1 MAAVRTSGLH
11 HRYEPGAAPVL
22 EGVDLELGDGEA
34 HAVLGGSGAGK
45 TTLLHLLAGLLRP
58 SAGTI
63 EFDGRDVTQAS
74 PAERHVAQVFQ
85 FPVLYPALDV
95 GGNLGFPLVNRGWDA
110 AAVRRRVGEVAELLS
125 ITSLLARK
133 PKTLSLFE
141 KQLTAIGRALVRPD
155 VALVLLDEPLTAV
168 EPAAKW
174 RLRQALK
181 TVQGELGLTMIYVT
195 HDQTE
200 ALTFADRIT
209 LLHRGQ
215 VLQSDRPETLYEQP
229 AHEAVARFIG
239 SPGMNLVDGEVSAG
253 RVRCNGQPLGE
264 TAVAEGPCTLG
275 FRPEWAVV
283 GDEGV
288 PVEVR
293 STRALGTLDGEAIG
307 LVTAELGGKVI
318 HVRQALTGELLRP
331 ASGPVHETKEPDGPN
346 GVQARPRDAGS
357 QTHRNPSHSTGADF
371 RDGETPA
378 PTKRVRLDPARIL
391 LYRDGWLVADAD

>member
-1 MAAVRTSGLH
+1 M
-11 HRYEPGAAPVL
+11 L

-45 TTLLHLLAGLLRP
+45 TTLLHLLAGLLLP
-58 SAGTI
+58 SAGSI
-63 EFDGRDVTQAS
+63 EFNGRDVTGDS

-95 GGNLGFPLVNRGWDA
+95 AGNLGFPLVNRGWST

-125 ITSLLARK
+125 ITALLARR
-133 PKTLSLFE
+133 PKQLSLFE

-174 RLRQALK
+174 RLRQALRG
-181 TVQGELGLTMIYVT
+181 VQSDLGLTMIYVT

-200 ALTFADRIT
+200 ALTFAERIT
-209 LLHRGQ
+209 LLHQGK
-215 VLQSDRPETLYEQP
+215 VLQTGSPEALYERP

-253 RVRCNGQPLGE
+253 RIRCDGQVLG
-264 TAVAEGPCTLG
+264 TTSVADGPCTLG
-275 FRPEWAVV
+275 FRPEWAEVCQQ
-283 GDEGV
+283 GT
-288 PVEVR
+288 PVTVR
-293 STRALGTLDGEAIG
+293 STRALGTLGGAATG

-318 HVRQALTGELLRP
+318 HVQQTL
-331 ASGPVHETKEPDGPN
+331 DGLI
-346 GVQARPRDAGS
+346 GDQARL
-357 QTHRNPSHSTGADF
+357 
-371 RDGETPA
+371 
-378 PTKRVRLDPARIL
+378 RLDPARIL
-391 LYRDGWLVADAD
+391 LYRDGWLVADAAS

>member
-1 MAAVRTSGLH
+1 M
-11 HRYEPGAAPVL
+11 L
-22 EGVDLELGDGEA
+22 EGVELELGDGEA

-63 EFDGRDVTQAS
+63 EFDGRDLTGER
-74 PAERHVAQVFQ
+74 PAERQVAQVFQ

-95 GGNLGFPLVNRGWDA
+95 AGNLGFPLFNRGWSA

-125 ITSLLARK
+125 IAALLTRK
-133 PKTLSLFE
+133 PKRLSLFE

-181 TVQGELGLTMIYVT
+181 AVQGELGLTMIYVT

-200 ALTFADRIT
+200 ALTFAERIT
-209 LLHRGQ
+209 LLHRGK
-215 VLQSDRPETLYEQP
+215 VLQTGGPEALHEQP

-253 RVRCNGQPLGE
+253 GIRCNGHLLGS
-264 TAVAEGPCTLG
+264 TAAADGPCVLG
-275 FRPEWAVV
+275 FRPEWAAV
-283 GDEGV
+283 GDCGV
-288 PVEVR
+288 PVTVR
-293 STRALGTLDGEAIG
+293 SARALGALGGAATG
-307 LVTAELGGKVI
+307 LVTAELGGRAI
-318 HVRQALTGELLRP
+318 HVRQRLD
-331 ASGPVHETKEPDGPN
+331 GPVGNH
-346 GVQARPRDAGS
+346 ARLRID
-357 QTHRNPSHSTGADF
+357 PS
-371 RDGETPA
+371 
-378 PTKRVRLDPARIL
+378 RIL
-391 LYRDGWLVADAD
+391 LYRNGWLVTDAG

>member
-1 MAAVRTSGLH
+1 MAAITVSGLH

-22 EGVDLELGDGEA
+22 DGVDLELGDGEA

-58 SAGTI
+58 NAGTI
-63 EFDGRDVTQAS
+63 EFDGRAVTEVSA
-74 PAERHVAQVFQ
+74 AERHVAQVFQ

-95 GGNLGFPLVNRGWDA
+95 AGNLGFPLVNRGWGG

-125 ITSLLARK
+125 IGSLLPRK

-181 TVQGELGLTMIYVT
+181 AVQSELGLTMIYVT

-200 ALTFADRIT
+200 ALTFAERIT
-209 LLHRGQ
+209 LLHQGK
-215 VLQSDRPETLYEQP
+215 VLQTGPPEALYERP

-239 SPGMNLVDGEVSAG
+239 SPGMNLLDGEVAGGRIRLSA
-253 RVRCNGQPLGE
+253 QALGA
-264 TAVAEGPCTLG
+264 TSAVDGACTLG
-275 FRPEWAVV
+275 FRPEWAAI
-283 GDEGV
+283 GEQGV
-288 PVEVR
+288 PVTVR
-293 STRALGTLDGEAIG
+293 STRPLGSLGGVATG
-307 LVTAELGGKVI
+307 LVTAELGDKLI
-318 HVRQALTGELLRP
+318 HVQQALTGEFLSP
-331 ASGPVHETKEPDGPN
+331 ASGRSSGAKVGLF
-346 GVQARPRDAGS
+346 GSLSPRSKKLSGLS
-357 QTHRNPSHSTGADF
+357 GGQT
-371 RDGETPA
+371 
-378 PTKRVRLDPARIL
+378 RLRIDPARIL
-391 LYRDGWLVADAD
+391 LYRDGWLVDDAAR

>member
-1 MAAVRTSGLH
+1 MIRFPRLGQSDSTTPWAIALAAIRISGLH

-58 SAGTI
+58 SAGSI
-63 EFDGRDVTQAS
+63 EFDGREVTGVS

-95 GGNLGFPLVNRGWDA
+95 AGNLGFPLVNRGWSA
-110 AAVRRRVGEVAELLS
+110 AAVRRRVGEVAERLS
-125 ITSLLARK
+125 IAALLVRK

-141 KQLTAIGRALVRPD
+141 KQLVAIGRALVRPD

-181 TVQGELGLTMIYVT
+181 AVQGELGLTMIYVT

-200 ALTFADRIT
+200 ALTFAGRIT
-209 LLHRGQ
+209 LLHHGK
-215 VLQSDRPETLYEQP
+215 VLQTGSPQALYERP

-253 RVRCNGQPLGE
+253 SIHLDGQPLGP
-264 TAVAEGPCTLG
+264 TLAADGRCTLG
-275 FRPEWAVV
+275 FRPEWAEV
-283 GDEGV
+283 GNQGT
-288 PVEVR
+288 PVTVR
-293 STRALGTLDGEAIG
+293 STRALGTLGGAATG

-318 HVRQALTGELLRP
+318 HVQQAL
-331 ASGPVHETKEPDGPN
+331 N
-346 GVQARPRDAGS
+346 GLVGDQA
-357 QTHRNPSHSTGADF
+357 HLHI
-371 RDGETPA
+371 
-378 PTKRVRLDPARIL
+378 DPARIL
-391 LYRDGWLVADAD
+391 IYRDGWLLAHAAS

>member
-1 MAAVRTSGLH
+1 LAAIRISGLH
-11 HRYEPGAAPVL
+11 HRYEPDAAPVL

-34 HAVLGGSGAGK
+34 HAILGGSGAGK

-63 EFDGRDVTQAS
+63 EFDGREITGAS

-95 GGNLGFPLVNRGWDA
+95 AGNLGFPLVNRGWSA

-125 ITSLLARK
+125 IAALLTRK
-133 PKTLSLFE
+133 PKRLSLFE

-181 TVQGELGLTMIYVT
+181 AVQDELGLTMIYVT

-200 ALTFADRIT
+200 ALTFAERIT
-209 LLHRGQ
+209 LLHHGK
-215 VLQSDRPETLYEQP
+215 VLQTGSPEALYQQP

-253 RVRCNGQPLGE
+253 SIRCNGQVLGT
-264 TAVAEGPCTLG
+264 TAAADGRCLLG
-275 FRPEWAVV
+275 FRPEWAAV
-283 GDEGV
+283 GDRGV
-288 PVEVR
+288 PVTVR
-293 STRALGTLDGEAIG
+293 TTRALGTLSGVAAG
-307 LVTAELGGKVI
+307 LVTVELDGKVI
-318 HVRQALTGELLRP
+318 HVQQRL
-331 ASGPVHETKEPDGPN
+331 DGLVGN
-346 GVQARPRDAGS
+346 QARLLVD
-357 QTHRNPSHSTGADF
+357 PS
-371 RDGETPA
+371 
-378 PTKRVRLDPARIL
+378 RIL
-391 LYRDGWLVADAD
+391 LYRDGWLVNDATC

>member
-1 MAAVRTSGLH
+1 M
-11 HRYEPGAAPVL
+11 L

-63 EFDGRDVTQAS
+63 EFDGREVTGAS
-74 PAERHVAQVFQ
+74 AAERHVAQVFQ

-95 GGNLGFPLVNRGWDA
+95 AGNLGFPLVNRGWSA

-125 ITSLLARK
+125 ITGLLARK
-133 PKTLSLFE
+133 PKRLSLFE

-181 TVQGELGLTMIYVT
+181 AVQRELGLTMIYVT

-200 ALTFADRIT
+200 ALTFAERIT
-209 LLHRGQ
+209 MLHQGR
-215 VLQSDRPETLYEQP
+215 VLQTGPPEALYEQP

-239 SPGMNLVDGEVSAG
+239 SPGMNLVDGEVSGGSISCNG
-253 RVRCNGQPLGE
+253 RVLGTTSAANGR
-264 TAVAEGPCTLG
+264 CTLG
-275 FRPEWAVV
+275 FRPEWAEI
-283 GDEGV
+283 GEQGL
-288 PVEVR
+288 PVRVR
-293 STRALGTLDGEAIG
+293 STRALGTLGGVATG
-307 LVTAELGGKVI
+307 LVTAELGGKAI
-318 HVRQALTGELLRP
+318 HVQQVLDNLPGDQSRLRI
-331 ASGPVHETKEPDGPN
+331 
-346 GVQARPRDAGS
+346 
-357 QTHRNPSHSTGADF
+357 
-371 RDGETPA
+371 
-378 PTKRVRLDPARIL
+378 DPARLL
-391 LYRDGWLVADAD
+391 LYRDGWRVADAAS

>member
-1 MAAVRTSGLH
+1 MATIRVSGLH

-63 EFDGRDVTQAS
+63 AFDGRDVTGAS

-95 GGNLGFPLVNRGWDA
+95 AGNLGFPLVNRGWSA
-110 AAVRRRVGEVAELLS
+110 AAVRRRVGEVAKLLS
-125 ITSLLARK
+125 IDALLTRK
-133 PKTLSLFE
+133 PKRLSLFE

-181 TVQGELGLTMIYVT
+181 AVQGELGLTMIYVT

-200 ALTFADRIT
+200 ALTFAERIT
-209 LLHRGQ
+209 LLHQGK
-215 VLQSDRPETLYEQP
+215 VLQTGTPEALYERP

-239 SPGMNLVDGEVSAG
+239 SPGMNLVDGEVAAG
-253 RVRCNGQPLGE
+253 SIRCNGQVLGS
-264 TAVAEGPCTLG
+264 TASADGPCTLG
-275 FRPEWAVV
+275 FRPEWAAV
-283 GDEGV
+283 GDQGV
-288 PVEVR
+288 PVAV
-293 STRALGTLDGEAIG
+293 SNTRPLGTLNGATTG
-307 LVTAELGGKVI
+307 LVTAELHGKVI
-318 HVRQALTGELLRP
+318 HVQQRL
-331 ASGPVHETKEPDGPN
+331 DGPI
-346 GVQARPRDAGS
+346 GKQARL
-357 QTHRNPSHSTGADF
+357 HINPS
-371 RDGETPA
+371 RM
-378 PTKRVRLDPARIL
+378 L
-391 LYRDGWLVADAD
+391 LYRDGWLVNDAAG

>member
-1 MAAVRTSGLH
+1 MAAIRASSLH
-11 HRYEPGAAPVL
+11 HRYQPGAPSVL
-22 EGVDLELGDGEA
+22 EGVDLELRDGEA

-63 EFDGRDVTQAS
+63 EFDGRDLTAAS
-74 PAERHVAQVFQ
+74 PAERQVAQVFQ

-95 GGNLGFPLVNRGWDA
+95 AGNLGFPLVNRGWNA

-125 ITSLLARK
+125 IAALLTRK
-133 PKTLSLFE
+133 PKQLSLFE
-141 KQLTAIGRALVRPD
+141 RQLTAIGRALVRPD

-200 ALTFADRIT
+200 ALTFAERIT
-209 LLHRGQ
+209 LLHHGKA
-215 VLQSDRPETLYEQP
+215 LQTGSPEALYEQP

-253 RVRCNGQPLGE
+253 SIRCNGQVLGA
-264 TAVAEGPCTLG
+264 TAAADGRCALG
-275 FRPEWAVV
+275 FRPEWAAV
-283 GDEGV
+283 GERGV
-288 PVEVR
+288 PVAVR
-293 STRALGTLDGEAIG
+293 SARALGTLGGVATG
-307 LVTAELGGKVI
+307 LVTAELGGQAI
-318 HVRQALTGELLRP
+318 HVQQRLD
-331 ASGPVHETKEPDGPN
+331 GPVGS
-346 GVQARPRDAGS
+346 QARLHID
-357 QTHRNPSHSTGADF
+357 PS
-371 RDGETPA
+371 
-378 PTKRVRLDPARIL
+378 RIL
-391 LYRDGWLVADAD
+391 LYRNGWLVTDATG